1 MPVLA
6 AQQPVTAAAATTQ
19 PNRSARAFGRVL
31 RALARMGADLEHQ
44 VADVAHSAGLRPGH
58 ASRLLLTAVEEG
70 FAEPGERYGTYRLT
84 CDAAVLLGPAPI
96 RTSTP
101 EITETL
107 RALHRDTNLAT
118 AWHVPGWRPGAG
130 LHLDLVDVV
139 SPRLALRF
147 DAAQQD
153 RDLSRTAAGRIALAF
168 LPPQMTSTADG
179 RPLRLCEDLTRTVTS
194 SRIAA
199 SRTTS
204 TQSLATAVLRGD
216 ALVATLTVTG
226 TPDQFTDDLIVQEHA
241 VLLRRAAARSSQSRA
256 A

>member
-1 MPVLA
+1 M
-6 AQQPVTAAAATTQ
+6 TAVAATTQ
-19 PNRSARAFGRVL
+19 PNQSARAFGRVL
-31 RALARMGADLEHQ
+31 RALARLGADIEHQ
-44 VADVAHSAGLRPGH
+44 VADVAHLAGLRPGH

-70 FAEPGERYGTYRLT
+70 FAESGERYGTYRLT
-84 CDAAVLLGPAPI
+84 CDAAVLFGPAPV
-96 RTSTP
+96 RNSTP

-118 AWHVPGWRPGAG
+118 AWHVPGWRPGTG

-139 SPRLALRF
+139 SPRLPLCI
-147 DAAQQD
+147 DAAQQHS
-153 RDLSRTAAGRIALAF
+153 DLSRTAAGRIALAF

-179 RPLRLCEDLTRTVTS
+179 RPLRLCEDLARTVTS

-199 SRTTS
+199 SRTAS
-204 TQSLATAVLRGD
+204 SQSLATAVLRGN

-226 TPDQFTDDLIVQEHA
+226 TPAQFSDDFTVQEHA